1 MSKEG
6 TRSKPPPWMSMT
18 GPISC
23 RIMALHSMCQP
34 GRPGPQGESQVGS
47 PGLADF
53 QRAKSEGLRLRLS
66 RATRSPALLSSCVRQ
81 PHCVRAVRQAKI
93 HKLVNV
99 PVPTTVQYR
108 W

>member
-1 MSKEG
+1 
-6 TRSKPPPWMSMT
+6 MT
-18 GPISC
+18 GPISR

-66 RATRSPALLSSCVRQ
+66 RATRSPALLSSCAHGQYIIRYGVSKN
-81 PHCVRAVRQAKI
+81 PYIALFGNAKGALYQDCL
-93 HKLVNV
+93 KGQD
-99 PVPTTVQYR
+99 TQT